1 MLASKFYFVDVLLTN
16 PVNWGA
22 STKPLVFQGGNLAMV
37 FKGLSLR
44 CASMYPISISASLAC
59 FCGLVLD
66 SWGTEYD
73 Y

>member
-1 MLASKFYFVDVLLTN
+1 
-16 PVNWGA
+16 
-22 STKPLVFQGGNLAMV
+22 
-37 FKGLSLR
+37 
-44 CASMYPISISASLAC
+44 MYPISISASLAC